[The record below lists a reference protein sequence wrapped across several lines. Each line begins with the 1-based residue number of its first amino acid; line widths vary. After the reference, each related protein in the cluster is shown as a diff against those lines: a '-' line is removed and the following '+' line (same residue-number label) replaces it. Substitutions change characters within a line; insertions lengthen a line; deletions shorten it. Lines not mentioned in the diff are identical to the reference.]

1 MSESTAGPALAAECL
16 TRRFGARTAVDNVS
30 FTVASGEV
38 FGLLGPN
45 GAGKSTTARLLTG
58 FIPPDGGI
66 AQVAGIDVNR
76 CPSAA
81 RRHLGVVPE
90 EASVYAELTVRQNVL
105 LMGELHGLTRP
116 ARERRC
122 DELLHAFDLSARSA
136 QKGRELSKGLRQ
148 RVMLCMALVSAPPI
162 LVLDEPTA
170 GLDVA
175 SVRSIREVIAGLN
188 RERGTT
194 VFLTTHN
201 MEEAEQLCHRVAIID
216 GGRLAAIDTLAAL
229 RARVAARRSVIVTF
243 AGAVPEPGD
252 LLPRP
257 GMEVQRLVDG
267 WRVYGTEP
275 GPLAQAIAV
284 RSADLGIR
292 LESIATQAPSLQE
305 VFVFITGRHHGHG
318 D

>member
-16 TRRFGARTAVDNVS
+16 TRRFGARTAVDNVG
-30 FTVASGEV
+30 FTVAAGEV
-38 FGLLGPN
+38 FGLLGPK

-58 FIPPDGGI
+58 F
-66 AQVAGIDVNR
+66 
-76 CPSAA
+76 
-81 RRHLGVVPE
+81 
-90 EASVYAELTVRQNVL
+90 
-105 LMGELHGLTRP
+105 
-116 ARERRC
+116 
-122 DELLHAFDLSARSA
+122 
-136 QKGRELSKGLRQ
+136 
-148 RVMLCMALVSAPPI
+148 
-162 LVLDEPTA
+162 DEPTA

-275 GPLAQAIAV
+275 GPLPQAIAV